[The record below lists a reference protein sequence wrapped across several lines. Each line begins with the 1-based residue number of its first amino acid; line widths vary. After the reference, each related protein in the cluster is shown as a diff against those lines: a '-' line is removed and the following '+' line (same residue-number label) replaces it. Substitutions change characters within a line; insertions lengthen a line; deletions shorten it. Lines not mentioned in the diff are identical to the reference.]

1 MVVGTP
7 GRIQEHLRKGT
18 LVLDGLNTLVLDEA
32 DRMLDMGFYDSIA
45 EIIGQLP
52 ERRQTLLF
60 SATYP
65 DGIEKLAKTF
75 MRDPRQVRVE
85 SLHAD
90 SQIEQRFFEIDP
102 KQRMDAVVRL
112 LQHFR
117 PQSCVAFCQTRQQC
131 QELADA
137 LKAQRISALAL
148 HGDLEQRIQSML
160 LAVRAK
166 VLEGHSLAGSLR
178 EFPTA
183 FPELYRATVA
193 AGEHAGHLGPVLEQL
208 ADYTEQRQQSR
219 QKIQLAL
226 LYPVILM
233 VASLAIVGFLL
244 GYVVPDVVR
253 VFIDSGQTL
262 PLLTRVLIGVSDWVK
277 AWGAL
282 AFVAAIGGVIGF
294 RYALRKDAFRER
306 WHGFLLRVPLVGR
319 LVRSTDT
326 ARFASTL
333 AILTR
338 SGVPLVEAL
347 AIAAEVIANR
357 IIRNEVVKA
366 AQKVREGASLT
377 RSLEATGQFPPMM
390 LHMIASGERS
400 GELDQMLARTARN
413 QENDLAAQIGLM
425 VGLFEPFMLI
435 FMGAVVLVIVLAIL
449 LPILSLN
456 QLVG

>member
-1 MVVGTP
+1 MAAFEYLALDAR
-7 GRIQEHLRKGT
+7 GRPQKG
-18 LVLDGLNTLVLDEA
+18 VLEA
-32 DRMLDMGFYDSIA
+32 D
-45 EIIGQLP
+45 
-52 ERRQTLLF
+52 
-60 SATYP
+60 SA
-65 DGIEKLAKTF
+65 
-75 MRDPRQVRVE
+75 RQVRQLLREKQLAPLEVK
-85 SLHAD
+85 ATRTR
-90 SQIEQRFFEIDP
+90 EQ
-102 KQRMDAVVRL
+102 AASGGRL
-112 LQHFR
+112 GFARGLSAR
-117 PQSCVAFCQTRQQC
+117 DLALVTRQ
-131 QELADA
+131 LATLVQAA
-137 LKAQRISALAL
+137 LPIEEALRAAAAQSTSP
-148 HGDLEQRIQSML
+148 RIQSML
-160 LAVRAK
+160 LAVRAR

-178 EFPTA
+178 EFPAA

-233 VASLAIVGFLL
+233 CASLGIVSFLL

-262 PLLTRVLIGVSDWVK
+262 PLLTRGLIALSDFVK
-277 AWGAL
+277 HWGWMVAL
-282 AFVAAIGGVIGF
+282 LAIAAFIGARV
-294 RYALRKDAFRER
+294 ALREEAIRSR
-306 WHGFLLRVPLVGR
+306 WHGLVLRIPLVGG
-319 LVRSTDT
+319 LVRATDT

-333 AILTR
+333 AILTQ

-347 AIAAEVIANR
+347 GIGAEVIANR
-357 IIRNEVVKA
+357 VIRTDVILA
-366 AQKVREGASLT
+366 AQKVREGGSLT
-377 RSLEATGQFPPMM
+377 RALEASGQFPPMM

-413 QENDLAAQIGLM
+413 QENDLGAQIALL
-425 VGLFEPFMLI
+425 VGLFEPFMLV